1 MIENKIENDDL
12 SSPPQAGQGATDGP
26 KFPHRGTGGRGAGGS
41 LHHQHHN
48 LANSS
53 AQIGILQDDAHL
65 YKLIPFQEKL
75 KENNLYPLQATG
87 VEIFQ
92 VNVGKMCNQV
102 CKHCHVDAGPDRK
115 EIMTRETMQLCL
127 KALENNT
134 SLKTVDLT
142 GGAPEMN
149 PDFRWFVEEITKLKR
164 HVIVRCNL
172 TIILANK
179 KYNDLPTFFKRHNVE
194 VVSSLPFYTQDRT
207 DRQRGDGVF
216 KDSIKALQ
224 MLNDVGYGK
233 EDTRLVLNLVYNPA
247 GAFLPPPQEALQK
260 EYKQAL
266 MDHFGIQFNNLFAI
280 TNLPIS
286 RYLDYL
292 LTSGNYE
299 KYMEKLVT
307 AFNPIAATNVMC
319 RNTISIG
326 WDGYLYDCD
335 FNQMLDLKVDCANTK
350 HISQFDVDELNKRS
364 VIIGQHCYGCTA
376 GAGSSCGG
384 AVA

>member
-1 MIENKIENDDL
+1 
-12 SSPPQAGQGATDGP
+12 
-26 KFPHRGTGGRGAGGS
+26 
-41 LHHQHHN
+41 
-48 LANSS
+48 
-53 AQIGILQDDAHL
+53 
-65 YKLIPFQEKL
+65 
-75 KENNLYPLQATG
+75 
-87 VEIFQ
+87 
-92 VNVGKMCNQV
+92 
-102 CKHCHVDAGPDRK
+102 
-115 EIMTRETMQLCL
+115 
-127 KALENNT
+127 
-134 SLKTVDLT
+134 
-142 GGAPEMN
+142 
-149 PDFRWFVEEITKLKR
+149 
-164 HVIVRCNL
+164 
-172 TIILANK
+172 
-179 KYNDLPTFFKRHNVE
+179 
-194 VVSSLPFYTQDRT
+194 
-207 DRQRGDGVF
+207 
-216 KDSIKALQ
+216 

-247 GAFLPPPQEALQK
+247 GAFMPPPQEALEK
-260 EYKQAL
+260 EYKEAL
-266 MDHFGIQFNNLFAI
+266 MERYNIIFNNLYAI

-299 KYMEKLVT
+299 RYMEKLVS
-307 AFNPIAATNVMC
+307 AFNPTAAANVMC